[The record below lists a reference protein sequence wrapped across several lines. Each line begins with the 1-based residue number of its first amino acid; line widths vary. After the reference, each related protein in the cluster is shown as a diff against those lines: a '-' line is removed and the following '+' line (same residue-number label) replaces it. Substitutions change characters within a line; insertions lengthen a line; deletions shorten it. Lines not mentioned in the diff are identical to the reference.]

1 MLIKGQF
8 SVKLQ
13 PLDTYGVSKA
23 GNKLARMSIDKTF
36 QGPLSGTSQGDMLSA
51 MTSKQGSAGYV
62 AIELVTGE
70 IEGKAG
76 SFCLQHF
83 GLMSNGEQSLT
94 LCVVPDSGTG
104 ELEGLSGTM
113 EINIIDGEHYYAF
126 DYQLTN

>member
-1 MLIKGQF
+1 MAIKGQF
-8 SVKLQ
+8 EIKLQ
-13 PLDTYGVSKA
+13 PLDTHGVSKA

-36 QGPLSGTSQGDMLSA
+36 HGPLNGTSKGDMLSA
-51 MTSKQGSAGYV
+51 MSSKQGSAGYV

-70 IEGKAG
+70 LEGKFG

-104 ELEGLSGTM
+104 ELEGLSGQM
-113 EINIIDGEHYYAF
+113 EIDIIDGEHHYVF
-126 DYQLTN
+126 DYQIVK